1 MNMMDQR
8 RADSIEIDLVMFRR
22 HNDVTWASW
31 YPKSLAV
38 VESCH
43 KGSTMRGV
51 FPNHAVIMTFF
62 GDHQNILWSNTF
74 SSKIDT
80 SLSGPRWWLLR
91 RRWLQQSYHQW
102 QHIKK
107 YILHMLSNIDPSG
120 RFEDNM
126 MTSSNGIFFALL
138 PIWSPVNSPRKGQ
151 WRGAL
156 MFSLICVWINGWVNN
171 REAGDLRRYRA
182 HYDVTLMNR
191 DRFASAK
198 RWVGNKL
205 SSYPKMIAPVCF
217 EYTDSIFIY
226 GCTKTTHVTCQVPC
240 LNL

>member
-1 MNMMDQR
+1 MT
-8 RADSIEIDLVMFRR
+8 SHEPHGI
-22 HNDVTWASW
+22 
-31 YPKSLAV
+31 
-38 VESCH
+38 
-43 KGSTMRGV
+43 
-51 FPNHAVIMTFF
+51 PNHLQLWNPVTKGQQCGEYFQIMRLSWPFSEIIKTYCEATLLVQRSTHLSLDQDGGYSADDGFNKVIINDNTSKSIFCICYRILIHRVVSRITWWR
-62 GDHQNILWSNTF
+62 HQMEF
-74 SSKIDT
+74 
-80 SLSGPRWWLLR
+80 
-91 RRWLQQSYHQW
+91 
-102 QHIKK
+102 
-107 YILHMLSNIDPSG
+107 
-120 RFEDNM
+120 
-126 MTSSNGIFFALL
+126 FFALL